1 MKKFFA
7 LFCIPIAVIQGW
19 EKESDSDQGKADE
32 ENMMKEWGDWMARH
46 KESFVDAGGPLG
58 SNKRVMKGSITDV
71 RNDLT
76 WYGIIQAES
85 HEAAANLFADNPHL
99 QLPQA
104 YIEIMEIS
112 DMSEM
117 N

>member
-7 LFCIPIAVIQGW
+7 LFCIPIAVIEGW
-19 EKESDSDQGKADE
+19 EKETDSTKMEADE
-32 ENMMKEWGDWMARH
+32 EKMMKEWMDWMNLH
-46 KESFVDAGGPLG
+46 KESFVDQGQPLG
-58 SNKRVMKGSITDV
+58 STKRVTNGKIADV

-85 HEAAANLFADNPHL
+85 HEAAAKLFSDNPHL
-99 QLPQA
+99 QMPQA
-104 YIEIMEIS
+104 YIEVMEIS
-112 DMSEM
+112 DM